1 MPDILSKDDD
11 SSSSNSGD
19 SAVFAFSES
28 ASPSNMDLFGVSTVP
43 DSFFLGG
50 KKGTGEEVRGGE
62 WVEKD
67 EEIQGGEWVEKDEN
81 ERIEERGR
89 DREGDRGEGGGEGG
103 GGGEIDENILGRVKG
118 RERGDSVCGDV
129 QGVMLR
135 GGVMS
140 EKHTTPE
147 QRKKSIFIDEK
158 RTDTNTVKS
167 DNHTGNTA
175 NFTGNALNGN
185 IVKVGSTEIENGKN
199 GFHSSVQN
207 ENEKIEIS
215 NNNVNNNNN
224 NNNDINNKN
233 NNDSNNN
240 NNSEKEKQIEN
251 ETELNDDEKIRI
263 LKSNLSSDFSLS
275 QNLSN
280 TVKSAVPGGFTP
292 LTRLSR
298 KNSFNHASSHNN
310 SFTNGGGSGG
320 NNMLRR
326 NSLFTSFALQ
336 SSSRAI
342 SNKSNKSILS
352 LLDNQSMSSS
362 LSSDQR
368 KYKDDKG
375 KKFRRTGKGFMNIDE
390 EKQQFLPVKN
400 PSRSYVEIFQILGVS
415 SNTEYERVSSDFENT
430 DIEVSFCNDFI

>member
-28 ASPSNMDLFGVSTVP
+28 ASPSNMNLFGVNTVP

-50 KKGTGEEVRGGE
+50 KKGTGEEVR
-62 WVEKD
+62 
-67 EEIQGGEWVEKDEN
+67 GGEWVEKDEN

-89 DREGDRGEGGGEGG
+89 DREGDRGEGGGVGG
-103 GGGEIDENILGRVKG
+103 GGGQIDENILGRVKG
-118 RERGDSVCGDV
+118 REGGDSVCGDV
-129 QGVMLR
+129 QGVILR
-135 GGVMS
+135 VGVTS
-140 EKHTTPE
+140 EKHTIPE

-185 IVKVGSTEIENGKN
+185 TLKVGSTEIENGNKDFN
-199 GFHSSVQN
+199 SSVQN

-224 NNNDINNKN
+224 NNNDINNN
-233 NNDSNNN
+233 NNDNN
-240 NNSEKEKQIEN
+240 NNSEKEKQTEN
-251 ETELNDDEKIRI
+251 DTELNDDEKIRI

-280 TVKSAVPGGFTP
+280 TVKSAVPVGFTP

-375 KKFRRTGKGFMNIDE
+375 KKYRRTGKGFMNIDE

-430 DIEVSFCNDFI
+430 DIEVSYCNYILFYFDLILFYFIF